1 MLLIKWK
8 TNSLGKKQP
17 KKDIFGTVDDGA
29 GGYKHN
35 KWLQIRKWVITKD
48 ALEVLREKSSYSRP

>member
-1 MLLIKWK
+1 MLLIKWN

-17 KKDIFGTVDDGA
+17 NKDIFGMVDDG

-35 KWLQIRKWVITKD
+35 KLLQIRKWVITKD
-48 ALEVLREKSSYSRP
+48 ALEVSREKSSYSWP

>member
-8 TNSLGKKQP
+8 TNSLGEKQP
-17 KKDIFGTVDDGA
+17 KKDIFGTVDDGG

-35 KWLQIRKWVITKD
+35 KLLQIRKWVITKD

>member
-8 TNSLGKKQP
+8 TNSLGEKQP
-17 KKDIFGTVDDGA
+17 KKDILGKVDDG
-29 GGYKHN
+29 GKN
-35 KWLQIRKWVITKD
+35 ILQIRKWVITKD